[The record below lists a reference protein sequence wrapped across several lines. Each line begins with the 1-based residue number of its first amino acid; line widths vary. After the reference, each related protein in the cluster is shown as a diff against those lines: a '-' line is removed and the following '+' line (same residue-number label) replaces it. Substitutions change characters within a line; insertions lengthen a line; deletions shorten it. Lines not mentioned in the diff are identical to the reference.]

1 MYSESMFQPD
11 CEKMDKVNPK
21 FDPPGSLV
29 PFLTFLHSEVP
40 TTLLKYGNVNL
51 FGNGHINSKLI
62 LGPAWHNYQIWT
74 QKVKAEFDPNDVC
87 RKGLADHMDIVINMV
102 PPCIT
107 EELKD
112 TIKEVVAL
120 GWKEEE

>member
-1 MYSESMFQPD
+1 MHDY
-11 CEKMDKVNPK
+11 
-21 FDPPGSLV
+21 
-29 PFLTFLHSEVP
+29 H
-40 TTLLKYGNVNL
+40 
-51 FGNGHINSKLI
+51 
-62 LGPAWHNYQIWT
+62 IWT
-74 QKVKAEFDPNDVC
+74 QKVKDEFDPKDVC